1 MLCEDCGRNRAVV
14 HITQI
19 GPDGK
24 IEKNLCERCAAKYG
38 EIHMENQ
45 KHRNVSM
52 NDFLKG
58 VFSAGAQ
65 GEKPQQEKVT
75 ELVCPNC
82 GMSYRDFQQTGKIG
96 CSVCYATFRRQLEPL
111 LRRIHGSSTHSGKIP
126 HRTGGTLTMK
136 HTIESLRSS
145 LKECV
150 AQEEY
155 EKAAELRD
163 KIRLLE
169 HELMVTEGGESDGR
183 QGTPAQQQPL
193 VARRFGQGQRCRALE
208 PRPPRAQ
215 FQGNPV
221 PEPRGL
227 QPARRGSPAGRE
239 APAGH
244 RGGSRAG
251 L

>member
-38 EIHMENQ
+38 EFLMENQ

-96 CSVCYATFRRQLEPL
+96 CSVCYATFRRQLE
-111 LRRIHGSSTHSGKIP
+111 
-126 HRTGGTLTMK
+126 
-136 HTIESLRSS
+136 
-145 LKECV
+145 
-150 AQEEY
+150 
-155 EKAAELRD
+155 
-163 KIRLLE
+163 
-169 HELMVTEGGESDGR
+169 HELMETEGGESDGR
-183 QGTPAQQQPL
+183 Q
-193 VARRFGQGQRCRALE
+193 
-208 PRPPRAQ
+208 
-215 FQGNPV
+215 
-221 PEPRGL
+221 
-227 QPARRGSPAGRE
+227 
-239 APAGH
+239 
-244 RGGSRAG
+244 
-251 L
+251 

>member
-38 EIHMENQ
+38 EFLMENQ

-111 LRRIHGSSTHSGKIP
+111 MDEMAVAFANRLLVWQDQSKPEDRLRAESFP
-126 HRTGGTLTMK
+126 
-136 HTIESLRSS
+136 TIE
-145 LKECV
+145 
-150 AQEEY
+150 
-155 EKAAELRD
+155 
-163 KIRLLE
+163 
-169 HELMVTEGGESDGR
+169 
-183 QGTPAQQQPL
+183 
-193 VARRFGQGQRCRALE
+193 
-208 PRPPRAQ
+208 
-215 FQGNPV
+215 
-221 PEPRGL
+221 
-227 QPARRGSPAGRE
+227 
-239 APAGH
+239 
-244 RGGSRAG
+244 
-251 L
+251 

>member
-24 IEKNLCERCAAKYG
+24 IEKNLCEKCAAKYG
-38 EIHMENQ
+38 EFLMENQ
-45 KHRNVSM
+45 RQRNVSM

-58 VFSAGAQ
+58 VFSAPTK
-65 GEKPQQEKVT
+65 ETKPQGGAAT
-75 ELVCPNC
+75 ELLCSNC
-82 GMSYRDFQQTGKIG
+82 GMIYRDFQQTGKIG

-126 HRTGGTLTMK
+126 HRTGGTLEMK
-136 HTIESLRSS
+136 HTIESLRKS

-169 HELMVTEGGESDGR
+169 HELAEKENAEGGESH
-183 QGTPAQQQPL
+183 
-193 VARRFGQGQRCRALE
+193 VGQ
-208 PRPPRAQ
+208 
-215 FQGNPV
+215 
-221 PEPRGL
+221 
-227 QPARRGSPAGRE
+227 
-239 APAGH
+239 
-244 RGGSRAG
+244 
-251 L
+251 

>member
-24 IEKNLCERCAAKYG
+24 IEKSLCERCAAKYG
-38 EIHMENQ
+38 EFLMENQ

-111 LRRIHGSSTHSGKIP
+111 LRRIHGSSTHSGEIP

-155 EKAAELRD
+155 EKAAELLD
-163 KIRLLE
+163 KIRQLE
-169 HELMVTEGGESDGR
+169 HELMETEGGESDGR
-183 QGTPAQQQPL
+183 Q
-193 VARRFGQGQRCRALE
+193 
-208 PRPPRAQ
+208 
-215 FQGNPV
+215 
-221 PEPRGL
+221 
-227 QPARRGSPAGRE
+227 
-239 APAGH
+239 
-244 RGGSRAG
+244 
-251 L
+251 

>member
-1 MLCEDCGRNRAVV
+1 MLCDDCGRNRAVV

-24 IEKNLCERCAAKYG
+24 IEKNLCEKCAAKYG
-38 EIHMENQ
+38 EFLMENQ

-58 VFSAGAQ
+58 VFSAPTKDDARH
-65 GEKPQQEKVT
+65 QEEQMT

-126 HRTGGTLTMK
+126 HRTGGTLAAK
-136 HTIESLRSS
+136 HTIEKMRRTLQ
-145 LKECV
+145 ECV

-169 HELMVTEGGESDGR
+169 KELEEKEGGAEH
-183 QGTPAQQQPL
+183 
-193 VARRFGQGQRCRALE
+193 
-208 PRPPRAQ
+208 
-215 FQGNPV
+215 
-221 PEPRGL
+221 
-227 QPARRGSPAGRE
+227 GSK
-239 APAGH
+239 
-244 RGGSRAG
+244 
-251 L
+251 

>member
-38 EIHMENQ
+38 EFLMENQ

-126 HRTGGTLTMK
+126 HRTGGTLR
-136 HTIESLRSS
+136 LAASS
-145 LKECV
+145 
-150 AQEEY
+150 
-155 EKAAELRD
+155 
-163 KIRLLE
+163 
-169 HELMVTEGGESDGR
+169 
-183 QGTPAQQQPL
+183 
-193 VARRFGQGQRCRALE
+193 
-208 PRPPRAQ
+208 RAQ
-215 FQGNPV
+215 FSLRDTDGFLYLMFLFFHDQTPFCC
-221 PEPRGL
+221 PRR
-227 QPARRGSPAGRE
+227 Q
-239 APAGH
+239 
-244 RGGSRAG
+244 
-251 L
+251 

>member
-1 MLCEDCGRNRAVV
+1 M
-14 HITQI
+14 
-19 GPDGK
+19 
-24 IEKNLCERCAAKYG
+24 
-38 EIHMENQ
+38 
-45 KHRNVSM
+45 
-52 NDFLKG
+52 
-58 VFSAGAQ
+58 
-65 GEKPQQEKVT
+65 T

-163 KIRLLE
+163 KIRQLE
-169 HELMVTEGGESDGR
+169 HELMETEGGESDGR
-183 QGTPAQQQPL
+183 Q
-193 VARRFGQGQRCRALE
+193 
-208 PRPPRAQ
+208 
-215 FQGNPV
+215 
-221 PEPRGL
+221 
-227 QPARRGSPAGRE
+227 
-239 APAGH
+239 
-244 RGGSRAG
+244 
-251 L
+251 